1 MFGRQTDADWQDANA
16 LMIETV
22 ADLLSRMSDESH
34 GLQSSIG
41 DAVNSED
48 DARSALMNL
57 QRLDFHTQK
66 QADLASVLRVLA
78 TSVRQG
84 DFDVETLERAANLQE
99 LRDVIAKRPK
109 RTSQRRWSIGR
120 RDWLD

>member
-120 RDWLD
+120 LDWFD